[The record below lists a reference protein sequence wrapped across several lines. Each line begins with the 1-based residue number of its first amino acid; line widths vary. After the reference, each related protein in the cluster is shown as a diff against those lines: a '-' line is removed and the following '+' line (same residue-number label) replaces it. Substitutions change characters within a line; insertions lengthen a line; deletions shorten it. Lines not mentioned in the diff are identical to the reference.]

1 MSDPLSNGYKDRA
14 RFKKCDSLI
23 NYIPNGYRDRYRK
36 GGSLINYLM
45 GIKTEPGLRKVV
57 V

>member
-14 RFKKCDSLI
+14 RFKKDDSLI